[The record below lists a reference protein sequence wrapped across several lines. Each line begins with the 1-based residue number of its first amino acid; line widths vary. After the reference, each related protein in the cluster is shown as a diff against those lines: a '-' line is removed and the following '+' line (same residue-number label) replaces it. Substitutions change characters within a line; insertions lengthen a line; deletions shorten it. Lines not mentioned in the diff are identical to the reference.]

1 MKMTDFKNKFDEY
14 VRIINNAADEYM
26 SAEKFCGRE
35 SSGLDGM
42 LEAMAYSLKNGGK
55 RIRPML
61 TLEFCRVCGG
71 NPKAAIPFALGVEM
85 IHTYSLIHDDL
96 PCMDDDDMR
105 RGKPSSHK
113 VFGEANALLAG
124 DGLLTLAFETV
135 LSAPEVSFEAK
146 AKAGLEL
153 AKAAGCTGMIAGQ
166 VMDLANEGKA
176 VGIDAVRNTDRLK
189 TGELIRV
196 AAVLGCIAANADE
209 EKIKAAEK
217 YCADIGLAFQIVD
230 DILDVTSDAET
241 LGKPVGSDS
250 ENEKSTY
257 VALLGLDES
266 ASLAENLTADA
277 KAALNIF
284 GGEGEFLSQLADML
298 LERKN

>member
-42 LEAMAYSLKNGGK
+42 LEAMDYSLKNGGK